1 MHELENELV
10 KPMEWTCSEPDVHSS
25 QGEIG
30 KIQVL
35 LWFKGKR
42 SSFPPSGSR

>member
-25 QGEIG
+25 TG
-30 KIQVL
+30 
-35 LWFKGKR
+35 R
-42 SSFPPSGSR
+42 SSEDSRPVMA